1 MDISNQI
8 PKEVIDLLLVVL
20 FSLSIGMEQ
29 HKLNPHDSEK
39 RTFGT
44 SRTFTFI
51 GVFGYIMLLASPQ
64 TLIPFL
70 VGLVILGCF
79 LMIYYFM
86 KISKDGKY
94 GMTTP
99 LLALIVFCFPLLITS
114 NPLWV
119 SLLFFVI
126 VLILADI
133 KKPLNEMTASLAREE
148 FITLA
153 KFLIIAGVILPLL
166 PRENIYE
173 WIPVSPYKI
182 WLAVVV
188 VSAISY
194 LSYLLRRYVFPD
206 AGLLLTGILGGLYS
220 STASTIILSKKSKE
234 NNADPQMYAGSILMA
249 TAMMYFRIFILLF
262 IFNKSIANVSFIYF
276 VVLFVIS
283 AGIGYFIYKKGKQS
297 SVQNNQINL
306 DDKNPLEFKIALVFA
321 LLYIIF
327 SVLTQYVITN
337 YGTAGLTTLASIVG
351 FTDIDPFLLNLFQGK
366 YNVAV
371 MAVLIATMQAIL
383 SNNLLKVAYTWIFGG
398 KGTAKWVSIGF
409 AGIIIVNALVLLKLI
424 FF

>member
-1 MDISNQI
+1 MDITTQI
-8 PKEVIDLLLVVL
+8 PKEVIDFLLVVL

-29 HKLNPHDSEK
+29 HKMNPHDSEK
-39 RTFGT
+39 KTFGT

-79 LMIYYFM
+79 LMIYYFV
-86 KISKDGKY
+86 KITKDGKY

-99 LLALIVFCFPLLITS
+99 ILALIVFCFPLLIANS
-114 NPLWV
+114 PLWI
-119 SLLFFVI
+119 SLLFFVV
-126 VLILADI
+126 VLILANT
-133 KKPLNEMTASLAREE
+133 KKSLNRISSNLAQDE
-148 FITLA
+148 FMTLA
-153 KFLIIAGVILPLL
+153 KFIIIAGIILPLL
-166 PRENIYE
+166 PRENISEYLT
-173 WIPVSPYKI
+173 VSPYKI

-194 LSYLLRRYVFPD
+194 LSYLLRRYVFPN

-220 STASTIILSKKSKE
+220 STASTIILSRKSKE
-234 NNADPQMYAGSILMA
+234 DISNPQMYAGAILMA

-262 IFNKSIANVSFIYF
+262 IFNKSIASVALPYF
-276 VVLFVIS
+276 LILFLIS
-283 AGIGYFIYKKGKQS
+283 AAIGYFIYKKGKKS
-297 SVQNNQINL
+297 EVPSTTINL
-306 DDKNPLEFKIALVFA
+306 DDKNPLEFKIALIFA
-321 LLYIIF
+321 VLYIVF
-327 SVLTQYVITN
+327 SALTQYVITN
-337 YGTAGLTTLASIVG
+337 FGTAGLTSLASIVG

-371 MAVLIATMQAIL
+371 IAVLIATMQAIL
-383 SNNLLKVAYTWIFGG
+383 SNNFLKAGYTWIFGG
-398 KGTAKWVSIGF
+398 RNTAKWVSIGF
-409 AGIIIVNALVLLKLI
+409 AGIILVNAVILVKLL